1 MTNAIIKYLLETILS
16 NILDYILL
24 LYIYFCSNKLMI
36 YIGFLKNNDY
46 IYMTLHISGPINVVR
61 LEGNTG
67 NIRKVIYLFMDMHVP
82 ETVQTKCDDENSIMV
97 RDFFKKSFTK
107 LNDSDKIYD
116 FFVEYQPQFYKN
128 VPTTKTYHQNIYMF
142 HVIRF
147 FKKFLEFDYSKNKT
161 KLSNY
166 FKNVRFHF
174 VDIRHW
180 LSFFID
186 SACYYLLNKIDN
198 MTNKNDISV
207 SLSQFIDR
215 LKDFKDTLR
224 SPIAILESQVLLE
237 DIPPIYDTINDKL
250 VYQKI
255 YDKIN
260 YLVYKFLNNYKYPNI
275 KKFVNMYINS
285 VIIPNLDEIIIKLEN
300 LLNEFNDNIYMIDNQ
315 TYKILKEKILSI
327 YEEDIIY
334 VFAEIMDM
342 YFLRRFLDKDYI
354 TNAIVYVGAA
364 HAANYVSI
372 LVNVFG
378 FKITHVSHA
387 ITKDIEKLNMF
398 IKNINPFEE
407 QFNKQ
412 MLNVMSI
419 LKQDTTKGRF
429 SYGSAIQCSDISDFP
444 KNFE

>member
-1 MTNAIIKYLLETILS
+1 
-16 NILDYILL
+16 
-24 LYIYFCSNKLMI
+24 
-36 YIGFLKNNDY
+36 
-46 IYMTLHISGPINVVR
+46 MTLHISGPINIVR
-61 LEGNTG
+61 MQG
-67 NIRKVIYLFMDMHVP
+67 NIGNIQKVIYLFMDMHVP
-82 ETVQTKCDDENSIMV
+82 ESVQTKCNDENSIMV
-97 RDFFKKSFTK
+97 RQFFKESFIK
-107 LNDSDKIYD
+107 LNNSDKIYD

-128 VPTTKTYHQNIYMF
+128 IPTSKVYHQNIYMF
-142 HVIRF
+142 YIIRF
-147 FKKFLEFDYSKNKT
+147 FKKFLEFDYSRNKT
-161 KLSNY
+161 KLSNH

-174 VDIRHW
+174 IDIRHW

-186 SACYYLLNKIDN
+186 SACYDVINKI
-198 MTNKNDISV
+198 NKMVGKNNISI

-215 LKDFKDTLR
+215 IKDFRNILR
-224 SPIAILESQVLLE
+224 NPVAISEPQILLE
-237 DIPPIYDTINDKL
+237 DIPSIYDTINNES

-260 YLVYKFLNNYKYPNI
+260 YIVHKFLNNYKYPNI
-275 KKFVNMYINS
+275 KKFVNVYINT
-285 VIIPNLDEIIIKLEN
+285 VIIPNLDTIIIKLEN
-300 LLNEFNDNIYMIDNQ
+300 LLKEFSDNMYTTDNQ
-315 TYKILKEKILSI
+315 IHINLKEKILNI

-372 LVNVFG
+372 LVNVLG

-387 ITKDIEKLNMF
+387 ITKDIEKLNSY
-398 IKNINPFEE
+398 IENINPFEE

-429 SYGSAIQCSDISDFP
+429 SYSSAIQCSDISHFP